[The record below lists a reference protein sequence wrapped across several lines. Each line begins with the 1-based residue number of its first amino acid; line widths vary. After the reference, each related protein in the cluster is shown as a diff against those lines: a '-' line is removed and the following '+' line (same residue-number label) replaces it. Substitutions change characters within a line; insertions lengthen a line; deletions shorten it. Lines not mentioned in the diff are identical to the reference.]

1 MVPNLSFLKK
11 KAKKAGS
18 YALQQ
23 LQEEIKKDAEDKAR
37 ANEPSQ
43 GAASAASAGQRAEEA
58 TSDEDDFLQKTGKTT
73 ADAPALEVPLPE
85 KKRKKR
91 LRISPD
97 GEPIG
102 KSIRFDENGEAIED
116 TRGVVELK
124 DVEGEIGEEAEKE
137 RLKDVQMQLEE
148 NEEKDRMREKRRVK
162 EKKMLLKQRE
172 KEMHKTEE
180 APVVLLGNDEEEEEE
195 EEEDADDAQDS
206 VNEEEEEESMEEEE
220 EDDDND
226 DNDDDDDE

>member
-1 MVPNLSFLKK
+1 MKK

-37 ANEPSQ
+37 ADEASLE
-43 GAASAASAGQRAEEA
+43 GAAGSAGSAGSKPREA

-73 ADAPALEVPLPE
+73 ADAPALEVSLPE

-97 GEPIG
+97 GEPMG

-124 DVEGEIGEEAEKE
+124 DVEGEIGEKAEKE
-137 RLKDVQMQLEE
+137 RLKDAQMQLEE
-148 NEEKDRMREKRRVK
+148 NEEKDRMREKMRVK

-180 APVVLLGNDEEEEEE
+180 AKKK
-195 EEEDADDAQDS
+195 
-206 VNEEEEEESMEEEE
+206 MMMMMMMRII
-220 EDDDND
+220 
-226 DNDDDDDE
+226 

>member
-37 ANEPSQ
+37 ADEAPLE
-43 GAASAASAGQRAEEA
+43 GSAGPAGSAGSKPREES
-58 TSDEDDFLQKTGKTT
+58 SDEDDFLQKTGKTT
-73 ADAPALEVPLPE
+73 ADALALEVALPE

-97 GEPIG
+97 GEPLG

-137 RLKDVQMQLEE
+137 RLKDAQMQLEE

-180 APVVLLGNDEEEEEE
+180 APVVLLGNDEEDEEEE
-195 EEEDADDAQDS
+195 EEEGDAQENTD
-206 VNEEEEEESMEEEE
+206 EEESMEEEE
-220 EDDDND
+220 EEEEDEDEE
-226 DNDDDDDE
+226 DDDE

>member
-1 MVPNLSFLKK
+1 MKK

-37 ANEPSQ
+37 ADEASLE
-43 GAASAASAGQRAEEA
+43 GAAGAAGSAGLKPREA

-73 ADAPALEVPLPE
+73 ADAPALEVSLPE

-97 GEPIG
+97 GEPMG

-124 DVEGEIGEEAEKE
+124 DVEGEIGEKAEKE
-137 RLKDVQMQLEE
+137 RLKDAQMQLEE
-148 NEEKDRMREKRRVK
+148 NEEKDRMREKMRVK

-180 APVVLLGNDEEEEEE
+180 APVVLLGNDDEE
-195 EEEDADDAQDS
+195 EEEDDDDQD
-206 VNEEEEEESMEEEE
+206 NTNEEEESMEEEE
-220 EDDDND
+220 STEEEDEDD
-226 DNDDDDDE
+226 E